1 LNLVVRTVGLLQDQK
16 GAPDYLPTPY
26 EIPADLFIKRLASY
40 LKENVGEV
48 SPPAWSLTAK
58 TSSHRESPPQDPDW
72 WYTRCASIL
81 RKLYIHGT
89 TGVPRLRAAYGGRK
103 RRGTSREHAR
113 PGGGSS
119 VREPL
124 QQLEKA
130 KFVSKVE
137 KKGRKLT
144 SEGVRLLNKISVQM
158 LKELKSGEGG
168 R

>member
-1 LNLVVRTVGLLQDQK
+1 M
-16 GAPDYLPTPY
+16 PTPY
-26 EIPADLFIKRLASY
+26 EIPTDLFIKRLASY

-58 TSSHRESPPQDPDW
+58 TGSHRESPPQDPDW

-81 RKLYIHGT
+81 RKLYIRGT
-89 TGVPRLRAAYGGRK
+89 VGVPRLRAVYGGRT

-124 QQLEKA
+124 QQLENA

-144 SEGVRLLNKISVQM
+144 SEGVRLLGKISAEM

>member
-1 LNLVVRTVGLLQDQK
+1 M
-16 GAPDYLPTPY
+16 PTPY
-26 EIPADLFIKRLASY
+26 EVPADLFIKRLASY

-48 SPPAWSLTAK
+48 SPPGWSLTAK
-58 TSSHRESPPQDPDW
+58 TGSHRESPPQDPDW

-81 RKLYIHGT
+81 RKLYIHGAV
-89 TGVPRLRAAYGGRK
+89 GVPRLRAAYGGRK
-103 RRGTSREHAR
+103 RRGTSREHTR

-130 KFVSKVE
+130 RFVSKVE
-137 KKGRKLT
+137 REGRKLT
-144 SEGVRLLNKISVQM
+144 SEGVRLLNKISAEI
-158 LKELKSGEGG
+158 LKEQRRSGEGG

>member
-1 LNLVVRTVGLLQDQK
+1 
-16 GAPDYLPTPY
+16 LPTPY

-58 TSSHRESPPQDPDW
+58 TGSHRESPPQDPDW

-89 TGVPRLRAAYGGRK
+89 VGVPRLRATYGGRK

-124 QQLEKA
+124 QQLENA

-144 SEGVRLLNKISVQM
+144 SEGVRLLTKISAEM

>member
-1 LNLVVRTVGLLQDQK
+1 M
-16 GAPDYLPTPY
+16 PTPY
-26 EIPADLFIKRLASY
+26 EIPADLFIKRLALY

-58 TSSHRESPPQDPDW
+58 TGSHREFPPQEPDW

-81 RKLYIHGT
+81 RKLYIHGAV
-89 TGVPRLRAAYGGRK
+89 GVPRLRAAYGGRK
-103 RRGTSREHAR
+103 RKGTSREHVG

-130 KFVSKVE
+130 KFVSKAE

-144 SEGVRLLNKISVQM
+144 SEGVRLLSKISAEM

>member
-1 LNLVVRTVGLLQDQK
+1 M
-16 GAPDYLPTPY
+16 PTPY
-26 EIPADLFIKRLASY
+26 EVPVDLFIKRLAAY

-58 TSSHRESPPQDPDW
+58 TSSHNEYPPQDSDW

-89 TGVPRLRAAYGGRK
+89 VGVSRMRAEYGGRK
-103 RRGTSREHAR
+103 RRGTSREHVRA
-113 PGGGSS
+113 GGGSS

-124 QQLEKA
+124 EQLEKA

-137 KKGRKLT
+137 KEGRKLT
-144 SEGVRLLNKISVQM
+144 SEGVRLLNKLSTEI
-158 LKELKSGEGG
+158 LKSSRVG
-168 R
+168 

>member
-1 LNLVVRTVGLLQDQK
+1 
-16 GAPDYLPTPY
+16 LPTPY
-26 EIPADLFIKRLASY
+26 EVPADLLIKKLASY

-58 TSSHRESPPQDPDW
+58 TSSHREHPPQDPDW
-72 WYTRCASIL
+72 WYTRCASLL
-81 RKLYIHGT
+81 RKLYVHGT
-89 TGVPRLRAAYGGRK
+89 VGVSRLRADYGGRK
-103 RRGTSREHAR
+103 RLGTRREHVR

-130 KFVSKVE
+130 KFVSKAE
-137 KKGRKLT
+137 KEGRRLT
-144 SEGVRLLNKISVQM
+144 NEGVSLLNKISSEI
-158 LKELKSGEGG
+158 LKELKSGVEGG

>member
-1 LNLVVRTVGLLQDQK
+1 M
-16 GAPDYLPTPY
+16 PTPH
-26 EIPADLFIKRLASY
+26 EVPADLLIKRLASY
-40 LKENVGEV
+40 LKENIGEV
-48 SPPAWSLTAK
+48 SPPGWSLTSK
-58 TSSHRESPPQDPDW
+58 TSSHREHPPQDPDW

-81 RKLYIHGT
+81 RKLYVQGAV
-89 TGVPRLRAAYGGRK
+89 GVSRLSGDYGGRK
-103 RRGTSREHAR
+103 RRGTSREHVR

-130 KFVSKVE
+130 KFVSKEE

-144 SEGVRLLNKISVQM
+144 NEGVSLLNKISTEI
-158 LKELKSGEGG
+158 LKELKSGVEGG

>member
-1 LNLVVRTVGLLQDQK
+1 
-16 GAPDYLPTPY
+16 LPTPY
-26 EIPADLFIKRLASY
+26 EVPADLLIKKLASY
-40 LKENVGEV
+40 LRENVGEV
-48 SPPAWSLTAK
+48 TPPTWSLTAK
-58 TSSHRESPPQDPDW
+58 TGSHTEFPPQDPDW

-81 RKLYIHGT
+81 LKLYTHGPVGVSRL
-89 TGVPRLRAAYGGRK
+89 TGAYGGRK

-119 VREPL
+119 IREPL

-144 SEGVRLLNKISVQM
+144 SEGVSLLNKVSAEI
-158 LKELKSGEGG
+158 LKELKGVGEGG
-168 R
+168 RNEY